1 MIREKIIAQRK
12 ELGYTQKHLAGLAG
26 VRKERISEFE
36 TGKGNTGIQLVEK
49 LMKVLNLTISQ
60 LRSEQLKGDYT
71 LKFIEWKNKYFIY
84 EQKTY
89 DFKSINKRDEYTL
102 RDLHRMYRR
111 AMLESP
117 FN

>member
-1 MIREKIIAQRK
+1 MENLKALVFGKETTPYQKALALREFKDITERL
-12 ELGYTQKHLAGLAG
+12 ELL
-26 VRKERISEFE
+26 
-36 TGKGNTGIQLVEK
+36 EK
-49 LMKVLNLTISQ
+49 VVNENCNLQNVTM
-60 LRSEQLKGDYT
+60 RSEQLKGDYT

-89 DFKSINKRDEYTL
+89 DYKSINKRDEYTL